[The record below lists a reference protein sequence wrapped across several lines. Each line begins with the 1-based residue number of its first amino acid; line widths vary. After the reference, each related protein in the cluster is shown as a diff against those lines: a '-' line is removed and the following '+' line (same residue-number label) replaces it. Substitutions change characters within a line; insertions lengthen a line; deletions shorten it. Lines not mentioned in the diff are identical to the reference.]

1 VQVTYTKTFL
11 KDLAKVTPIKRRQQ
25 IEKFVFEDL
34 HLLSFIENSGNIEKM
49 TGYKNHYKV
58 RFGDYRVGLLKN
70 NNTIE
75 LQRVLNRK
83 EIYKFFP

>member
-1 VQVTYTKTFL
+1 MQVTYTKTFL
-11 KDLAKVTPIKRRQQ
+11 KDLAKVVPVKRRKQ

-34 HLLSFIENSGNIEKM
+34 PVLSSIENAGNVEKM

-58 RFGDYRVGLLKN
+58 RFGDYRVGIFKN
-70 NNTIE
+70 NSTLE

>member
-1 VQVTYTKTFL
+1 LQVTFTKTFL
-11 KDLAKVTPIKRRQQ
+11 KDLAKVVPVNRRQQ

-34 HLLSFIENSGNIEKM
+34 PVLSSIENAGNIEKM

-58 RFGDYRVGLLKN
+58 RFGEYRVGLLKS

-75 LQRVLNRK
+75 LHRVLNRK

>member
-1 VQVTYTKTFL
+1 MQIAYTKTFL
-11 KDLAKVTPIKRRQQ
+11 KDLAKVIPVKRRLQ

-34 HLLSFIENSGNIEKM
+34 PILPSIENAGNIEKM
-49 TGYKNHYKV
+49 SGYKNHYKA
-58 RFGDYRVGLLKN
+58 RFGDYRVGIFKN

>member
-1 VQVTYTKTFL
+1 MQVSYTKTFL
-11 KDLAKVTPIKRRQQ
+11 KDLAKVVPVKQRQQ

-34 HLLSFIENSGNIEKM
+34 PVIESLEHAGNMEKM

-58 RFGDYRVGLLKN
+58 RFGDYRVGIFKN

>member
-1 VQVTYTKTFL
+1 LEITYTKTFL
-11 KDLAKVTPIKRRQQ
+11 KDLAKVIPVKRRRQ

-34 HLLSFIENSGNIEKM
+34 PILSSIENAGNVEKM

-58 RFGDYRVGLLKN
+58 RFGDYRVGIFKN
-70 NNTIE
+70 NSTPE

>member
-1 VQVTYTKTFL
+1 MQIVYTKTFL
-11 KDLAKVTPIKRRQQ
+11 KDLAKVIPVKRRQQ

-34 HLLSFIENSGNIEKM
+34 PVIESLVHAGNIEKM

-58 RFGDYRVGLLKN
+58 RFGDYRVGIFKN
-70 NNTIE
+70 NNIIE

>member
-1 VQVTYTKTFL
+1 MEVKFTKTFL
-11 KDLAKVTPIKRRQQ
+11 KDLSKVIPIKRRQQ
-25 IEKFVFEDL
+25 IEKFVFEEL
-34 HLLSFIENSGNIEKM
+34 QVLSSIETSGNIEKM

-70 NNTIE
+70 NDTIE

-83 EIYKFFP
+83 EIYRFFP

>member
-1 VQVTYTKTFL
+1 MQVTYTKTFL
-11 KDLAKVTPIKRRQQ
+11 KDLAKVTPVKRRQQ

-34 HLLSFIENSGNIEKM
+34 SLITSLEISGNIEKM

-58 RFGDYRVGLLKN
+58 RFGDYRVGILKS